1 MRRDW
6 IGMQEL
12 KLFVIELRRR
22 RVFRAAGLY
31 VVGAWIGIQVTSE
44 LFVALDIPETAL
56 RYVWGVVIL
65 LFPLVVVFAWFFEI
79 TASGIRR
86 TRPASAQ
93 TGPDFSL
100 RRTDFVILAAL
111 FVIGS
116 MISYQFL
123 GNIVDAGR
131 DSPPV
136 ASREAGWNSI
146 AVLPL
151 ENLSDDPEQEYFVA
165 GMHDALIT
173 GLSSISGLRVTSKTS
188 TLRFRGGE
196 GMLPKIAEE
205 LGVASLIE
213 GSVYKVDRR
222 VRITVKLMDARQD
235 RNIWTQTFE
244 EDIVDVLSMQREV
257 AREIARQVQVTLT
270 RDEEAQLANAEQVNP
285 AVYEAFLK
293 GQFHVERFTP
303 QDLSLAKQYYNAAL
317 EIDPNFA
324 LAILGLGRVCG
335 FSAQAGLIS
344 PAEARETCLPLIERA
359 LELDDRLAEAYL
371 GYARHMT
378 WQQFNWE
385 AAGLAFRRAIELNP
399 SYAEAR
405 MFYSHYLTLTGKAD
419 EGSEQMAIARS
430 LDPLNPFVEALH
442 GAQLMMIDDLQGC
455 VDVIHRVH
463 ADYPGFGFG
472 HLVVWQSYYGME
484 NESEAIAAA
493 ARHFRITR
501 GDPTGAESLESAY
514 QDGDFAAAT
523 AHAAEVLIEH
533 RKTTHVPAI
542 NIAMLFEQAGQIEQ
556 AIDWY
561 EIAFETFDPTAPYI
575 GVMVKSPKLHSHPR
589 FIQLLR
595 DMRLD
600 HWVQEYSGTNN

>member
-6 IGMQEL
+6 IGMQGM
-12 KLFVIELRRR
+12 KYFAIELRRR
-22 RVFRAAGLY
+22 RVYRAAGLY
-31 VVGAWIGIQVTSE
+31 VVGAWIAIQVASE
-44 LFVALDIPETAL
+44 LFVAFGISESAL
-56 RYVWGVVIL
+56 QYVWGVVVL
-65 LFPLVVVFAWFFEI
+65 LFPLAAIFAWLFEI
-79 TASGIRR
+79 TSSGIRR
-86 TRPASAQ
+86 TRSASVE
-93 TGPDFSL
+93 TGPDLSL
-100 RRTDFVILAAL
+100 RQIDFVILVAL
-111 FVIGS
+111 LVIGA

-123 GNIVDAGR
+123 GNILDAER

-136 ASREAGWNSI
+136 ASREVGWNSI

-151 ENLSDDPEQEYFVA
+151 ENLSDDPEQEYFVS

-173 GLSSISGLRVTSKTS
+173 GMSGISGLRVTSKTS
-188 TLRFRGGE
+188 TLRFRNADVA
-196 GMLPKIAEE
+196 LPEIADD
-205 LGVASLIE
+205 LGVAMLIE

-235 RNIWTQTFE
+235 RNVWTETFE
-244 EDIVDVLSMQREV
+244 EDITDVLSMQREV
-257 AREIARQVQVTLT
+257 AREIARQVQVSLT
-270 RDEEAQLANAEQVNP
+270 RDEEALLASAEKVNP
-285 AVYEAFLK
+285 AAYEAFLK
-293 GQFHVERFTP
+293 GQFHVERYTP
-303 QDLSLAKQYYNAAL
+303 QDLSLAKLFYNESLDA
-317 EIDPNFA
+317 DPNYA

-405 MFYSHYLTLTGKAD
+405 MFYSHYLTLTGKAE
-419 EGSEQMAIARS
+419 EGSEQIAMARS
-430 LDPLNPFVEALH
+430 LDPLNPFVEALY

-472 HLVVWQSYYGME
+472 HLVAWQSYYGMG
-484 NESEAIAAA
+484 NEAAAVAAA

-501 GDPTGAESLESAY
+501 GDPTGAEALESDY
-514 QDGDFAAAT
+514 QDGDFAVAV
-523 AHAAEVLIEH
+523 AHAAEVLIE
-533 RKTTHVPAI
+533 RRETTHVPPI
-542 NIAMLFEQAGQIEQ
+542 NIAMLFEQAGRVEQ

-561 EIAFETFDPTAPYI
+561 EIAFETYDPTAAYM
-575 GVMVKSPKLHSHPR
+575 GVLVKSPAIHSHPR
-589 FIQLLR
+589 FIALLR

-600 HWVQEYSGTNN
+600 YWVRVYSGTDI